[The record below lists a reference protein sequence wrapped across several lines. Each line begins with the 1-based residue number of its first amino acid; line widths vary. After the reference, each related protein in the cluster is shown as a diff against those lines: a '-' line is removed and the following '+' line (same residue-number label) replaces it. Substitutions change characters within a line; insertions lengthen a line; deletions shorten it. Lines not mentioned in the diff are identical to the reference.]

1 MNRTRLTKEMNDIRI
16 TTMQL
21 LKESLGEWYTI
32 QIHSSSDHVADRFLD
47 RSQSVKKDLATVKEM
62 MVSLANHYPCQL
74 LYFVRDTYEIK
85 RVVLYRKINGKT
97 FAVPITVKKF
107 PAMEPG
113 GKEMIRVTIRT
124 VIPDY
129 IATLPDESIHINYK
143 YPKITFE
150 YDGYRRVLSRLARLV
165 QSVECP
171 PALRVLRTK

>member
-1 MNRTRLTKEMNDIRI
+1 MNDIRLAVLN
-16 TTMQL
+16 L
-21 LKESLGEWYTI
+21 LRDSLGEWYN
-32 QIHSSSDHVADRFLD
+32 IHVFATSDHVADRFLD
-47 RSQSVKKDLATVKEM
+47 RSQSIKKDLAIVKEM
-62 MVSLANHYPCQL
+62 LVSLANHYPCKL
-74 LYFVRDTYEIK
+74 LYFVRDNYENQF
-85 RVVLYRKINGKT
+85 VVLHRKINGRT
-97 FAVPITVKKF
+97 FAVPVTVKKF
-107 PAMEPG
+107 PPMEEG

-129 IATLPDESIHINYK
+129 VSALPAENILIDYK